1 MSEHNNTPQDP
12 RDNSEWNL
20 QTVTLA
26 LETGTRNAAIGMIN
40 ALHPTEITQLLESLP
55 PGRRKKIWEL
65 IAKQLQ
71 AEVMIELGEDM
82 RNELIK
88 GMSAQQLA
96 NVTTHLVLDDSADFV
111 QSLPDELINQV
122 LHSLD
127 SQHRERLE
135 AVLSFPED
143 SAGGLMN
150 TDTITV
156 RPEVTLDVVL
166 RYLRVLGE
174 IPDVTDNLIVVDRNN
189 KYLGQ
194 LALTDL
200 LINDLDKIVADIM
213 DNDKPIPSDMS
224 ANEVARLFE
233 DHDLISAAVVD
244 GKGILL
250 GRITIDDVV
259 DVIREEADHSILSMA
274 GLTDEE
280 DLLSPVLPSSKRRAL
295 WLGIN
300 LLTAFLASWVVSQF
314 DTTLE
319 KVVTVAILMNV
330 VASMGGIAGS
340 QTITL
345 VIRGMAL
352 NQLNRSNRRWLFN
365 KEMIVAFLNGTL
377 WALVV
382 ALIAYAWFRDIGVG
396 VVIAAALLIN
406 LLAAAAS
413 GVIIPI
419 ILQRYK
425 IDPAIAGSVI
435 LTTVTDVV
443 GLFVFLGLATVF
455 LL

>member
-1 MSEHNNTPQDP
+1 MAENGDDQKEPLDISE
-12 RDNSEWNL
+12 RNL
-20 QTVTLA
+20 QTVTQS
-26 LETGTRNAAIGMIN
+26 LETGTRNATIGMIN
-40 ALHPTEITQLLESLP
+40 ALHSTEIAQLLESMP
-55 PGRRKKIWEL
+55 YPQREQVWEL
-65 IAKQLQ
+65 VSKKNQ
-71 AEVMIELGEDM
+71 ADVMIELGDDV
-82 RNELIK
+82 RNQLIK

-96 NVTTHLVLDDSADFV
+96 NVTAHLDLDDSADFV

-127 SQHRERLE
+127 NQHRERLE

-174 IPDVTDNLIVVDRNN
+174 LPDQTDNLIVVNRDNR
-189 KYLGQ
+189 YLGQ
-194 LALTDL
+194 LALTKIL
-200 LINDLDKIVADIM
+200 VNDPNKTVAYIM
-213 DNDKPIPSDMS
+213 DADKPIPSNMPAS
-224 ANEVARLFE
+224 EVARMFE
-233 DHDLISAAVVD
+233 DHDLISAPVVD
-244 GKGILL
+244 ANGILL

-259 DVIREEADHSILSMA
+259 DVIREEADHSLLSMA
-274 GLTDEE
+274 GLTDAE
-280 DLLSPVLPSSKRRAL
+280 DMLSPVVPSSKRRAL

-365 KEMIVAFLNGTL
+365 KEMIVALLNGTL

-382 ALIAYAWFRDIGVG
+382 ALIAYVWFRDIAVG
-396 VVIAAALLIN
+396 GVIAAALLIN

-413 GVIIPI
+413 GVVIPI
-419 ILQRYK
+419 ILNRYK

-443 GLFVFLGLATVF
+443 GLFAFLGLATVF

>member
-26 LETGTRNAAIGMIN
+26 LETGTRNAAIGMVN

-65 IAKQLQ
+65 ITKQLQ

-96 NVTTHLVLDDSADFV
+96 NVTTHLDLDDSADFV

-274 GLTDEE
+274 GLTDED

-365 KEMIVAFLNGTL
+365 KEMVVALLNGTL

-382 ALIAYAWFRDIGVG
+382 ALIAYVWFRDIGVG
-396 VVIAAALLIN
+396 MVIAAALLIN

-443 GLFVFLGLATVF
+443 GLFAFLGLATVF

>member
-26 LETGTRNAAIGMIN
+26 LETGTRNAAIGMVN

-65 IAKQLQ
+65 ITKQLQ

-96 NVTTHLVLDDSADFV
+96 NVTTHLDLDDSADFV

-274 GLTDEE
+274 GLTDED

-365 KEMIVAFLNGTL
+365 KEMVVALLNGTL

-382 ALIAYAWFRDIGVG
+382 ALIAYVWFRDIGVG
-396 VVIAAALLIN
+396 IVIAAALLIN

-443 GLFVFLGLATVF
+443 GLFAFLGLATVF

>member
-1 MSEHNNTPQDP
+1 MSEQNNTPQDP

-26 LETGTRNAAIGMIN
+26 LETGTRNAAIGMVN

-65 IAKQLQ
+65 ITKQLQ

-96 NVTTHLVLDDSADFV
+96 NVTTHLDLDDSADFL

-244 GKGILL
+244 AKGILL

-274 GLTDEE
+274 GLTDED

-365 KEMIVAFLNGTL
+365 KEMIVALLNGTL

-396 VVIAAALLIN
+396 IVIAAALLIN

-435 LTTVTDVV
+435 LTTVTDVEIGRAHV
-443 GLFVFLGLATVF
+443 
-455 LL
+455 

>member
-1 MSEHNNTPQDP
+1 MSDKSNSPQDS
-12 RDNSEWNL
+12 RDSSERHL
-20 QTVTLA
+20 QTVTLV
-26 LETGTRNAAIGMIN
+26 LESGTRHAAIGMIN
-40 ALHPTEITQLLESLP
+40 ALHPTEIAQLLESMP
-55 PGRRKKIWEL
+55 PYHRKKVWEL
-65 IAKQLQ
+65 VAKQQQ
-71 AEVMIELGEDM
+71 ADVMIELGEDM

-96 NVTTHLVLDDSADFV
+96 NVTADLDLDDSADFV

-174 IPDVTDNLIVVDRNN
+174 IPDITDNLIVVDRKNR
-189 KYLGQ
+189 YLGQ
-194 LALTDL
+194 LALTEL
-200 LINDLDKIVADIM
+200 LVNDPVKIVADIM
-213 DNDKPIPSDMS
+213 EKDKPIPSDMT
-224 ANEVARLFE
+224 AGEVARMFE

-244 GKGILL
+244 GRGILL

-280 DLLSPVLPSSKRRAL
+280 DLLSPVVPSSKRRAI

-314 DTTLE
+314 DTTLQ

-352 NQLNRSNRRWLFN
+352 NQLNRGNRRWLFN
-365 KEMIVAFLNGTL
+365 KEMIVALLNGTL

-382 ALIAYAWFRDIGVG
+382 ALIAYVWFRDAAVG
-396 VVIAAALLIN
+396 AVIAAALMIN

-413 GVIIPI
+413 GVAIPI

-443 GLFVFLGLATVF
+443 GLFAFLGLATVF